1 MPKVRFIP
9 GQQEDEFEE
18 KTKILKAARRLDTGL
33 RFGCAAC
40 RCGQCAVKIT
50 KGKSSLSPMRDNE
63 LELLQDMNLDTS
75 GEIRLACQARITEED
90 IEVDQSFQDEY
101 DPDA

>member
-9 GQQEDEFEE
+9 GQLEDEFEE

-50 KGKSSLSPMRDNE
+50 
-63 LELLQDMNLDTS
+63 
-75 GEIRLACQARITEED
+75 
-90 IEVDQSFQDEY
+90 
-101 DPDA
+101 